1 MKRTNR
7 VRKGTRVEGH
17 TTACFCTG
25 QGKNKDK
32 RQCHLCRDA
41 NIGNR
46 EFKEIGGHV
55 YCPSCFGSKGIQM
68 EMKP

>member
-1 MKRTNR
+1 MKRIRTGPKV
-7 VRKGTRVEGH
+7 VRGKAH
-17 TTACFCTG
+17 CFCTG
-25 QGKNKDK
+25 NGPNKEK

-55 YCPSCFGSKGIQM
+55 YCPQCAGI
-68 EMKP
+68 